1 MRVCGGENRLEGGG
15 EGENSLDKRSSIFP
29 VWASGLRAP
38 LPVGLLTGGITMH
51 HGGEGGLCV
60 HYLQDLSK
68 LSFLLPN
75 SIKEPLTR
83 PRFVIMSL

>member
-1 MRVCGGENRLEGGG
+1 MVEKTGWREEERARIH
-15 EGENSLDKRSSIFP
+15 STKQSSIFP
-29 VWASGLRAP
+29 VWAGGLRAP

-51 HGGEGGLCV
+51 HGSKGGLCV